1 MKTGEVSAAV
11 VNCVATVSL
20 SAIVALAQ
28 RYKQKISLSRYSTL
42 GQKVY
47 NVYFI
52 VQGVLQY

>member
-11 VNCVATVSL
+11 LNCVATVSL